1 MTQQREDQ
9 LNKIRALMA
18 KTVENGCTEEEA
30 LAALAKARALMDV
43 YEVSDEELT
52 LTKEETAILRR
63 EPPGSKDPH
72 RIKVSLVEAVAKFC
86 GCKAWRDVD
95 RNLVFCGLRSDV
107 QFATWLLDTLSAF
120 VETELVEHLMST
132 LAEGRH
138 RREVINGFVMG
149 CTARI
154 SDRLNELRKQSE
166 SVAVGNAK
174 ALVVAKGAIIKAKL
188 DELGICLRS
197 GSGSRSAWDDSS
209 YRDGIAAGGRA
220 NFGRPMSGRN
230 ATLRLTRS

>member
-1 MTQQREDQ
+1 M
-9 LNKIRALMA
+9 
-18 KTVENGCTEEEA
+18 
-30 LAALAKARALMDV
+30 KA
-43 YEVSDEELT
+43 Y
-52 LTKEETAILRR
+52 
-63 EPPGSKDPH
+63 
-72 RIKVSLVEAVAKFC
+72 LVEAVAEFC
-86 GCKAWRDVD
+86 DCRAWRDVD

-174 ALVVAKGAIIKAKL
+174 ALVVAKGA
-188 DELGICLRS
+188 
-197 GSGSRSAWDDSS
+197 
-209 YRDGIAAGGRA
+209 
-220 NFGRPMSGRN
+220 
-230 ATLRLTRS
+230 

>member
-1 MTQQREDQ
+1 MTQQHEDQ

-43 YEVSDEELT
+43 YEVSDDELA

-63 EPPGSKDPH
+63 EPPNSKDPH
-72 RIKVSLVEAVAKFC
+72 RIKVSLVEAVATFC
-86 GCKAWRDVD
+86 GCSAWRDVD
-95 RNLVFCGLRSDV
+95 RNLVFCGLRADV
-107 QFATWLLDTLSAF
+107 QFATWLLDTLTAF
-120 VETELVEHLMST
+120 VETELVEHLMTT

-149 CTARI
+149 CTRRI
-154 SDRLNELRKQSE
+154 SDRLDELRQQSE
-166 SVAVGNAK
+166 SAAVGNAK
-174 ALVVAKGAIIKAKL
+174 ALVVAKGAAITAKL
-188 DELGICLRS
+188 NELGIRLRS
-197 GSGSRSAWDDSS
+197 SSRSCGAWDDSS
-209 YRDGIAAGGRA
+209 YRDGITAGGRA
-220 NFGRPMSGRN
+220 SFGRPVSGRN

>member
-1 MTQQREDQ
+1 
-9 LNKIRALMA
+9 MA

-43 YEVSDEELT
+43 YEVSDDELA

-63 EPPGSKDPH
+63 EPPHSKDPH
-72 RIKVSLVEAVAKFC
+72 RIKAYLVEAVAEFC
-86 GCKAWRDVD
+86 DCRAWRDVD

-107 QFATWLLDTLSAF
+107 QFATWLLDTLTAF
-120 VETELVEHLMST
+120 VETELVDHLMST

-149 CTARI
+149 CTDRI
-154 SDRLNELRKQSE
+154 RDRLNKLRRQSE
-166 SVAVGNAK
+166 RAVVGNAK
-174 ALVVAKGAIIKAKL
+174 ELVVAKDAAIAAKL
-188 DELGICLRS
+188 DELGICLRR
-197 GSGSRSAWDDSS
+197 GSMSSRAYDDSS
-209 YRDGIAAGGRA
+209 YRDGTEAGGRA

-230 ATLRLTRS
+230 ATLRLTKS